1 LSEIRVNAPNGHNA
15 DRPVVSAGPV
25 GVFAVV
31 EPGAAERVGSNR
43 RRERREVTLRK
54 GSLAVQGHTLEVM
67 ELAEE
72 VWSYQSPS
80 VRPLETL
87 RRQPTHGRV
96 RVDLASYQDREYE
109 ICRTRSLP

>member
-1 LSEIRVNAPNGHNA
+1 VNAPNGHNA

-67 ELAEE
+67 DLAEE
-72 VWSYQSPS
+72 V
-80 VRPLETL
+80 
-87 RRQPTHGRV
+87 
-96 RVDLASYQDREYE
+96 
-109 ICRTRSLP
+109 